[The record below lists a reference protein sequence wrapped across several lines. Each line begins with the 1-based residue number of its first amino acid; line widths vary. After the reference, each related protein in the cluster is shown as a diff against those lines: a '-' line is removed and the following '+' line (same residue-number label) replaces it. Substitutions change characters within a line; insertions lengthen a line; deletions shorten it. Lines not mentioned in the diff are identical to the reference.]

1 MHQYRH
7 ADKLKCERGVLL
19 FFPRF
24 DYYHLFGTRYHVLNE
39 EVTFGDNNKFP
50 NKNCLVNPKRC

>member
-7 ADKLKCERGVLL
+7 TDKLKCERGVLL

-24 DYYHLFGTRYHVLNE
+24 DYYKTPNRFN
-39 EVTFGDNNKFP
+39 NNKTI
-50 NKNCLVNPKRC
+50 CLGLGIMF